1 MNGGSSKHI
10 QCYARRH
17 CTIMCSTNKIDKQ
30 QDQYLDEQRLELDI
44 IYKKLHQLEYNLL
57 KNSKVK
63 YYK

>member
-1 MNGGSSKHI
+1 MEDLQNTFNA
-10 QCYARRH
+10 YVRRH
-17 CTIMCSTNKIDKQ
+17 CTIMYSTNKIDKQ
-30 QDQYLDEQRLELDI
+30 QDQYLDEQRLEPDI